1 MEKIAMRD
9 AYGKALAELGNAYD
23 FVVMDADLSGATKT
37 ATFKKAFPDRFF
49 DCGIAEGNMMSA
61 AAGIASTGTPVFASS
76 FAMFAAGRA
85 FEQIRN
91 SIGYPHLNVKIAA
104 THAGITV
111 GEDGATH
118 QCNEDIAVMR
128 VIPGMTVLSPADATE
143 VFLCVKAAL
152 EMDGPVYIRL
162 SRMASPVLFERDT
175 HPFELGKGITLREG
189 NDVAIAATGLMVWEA
204 LQAAETLAEKG
215 INARVIDIHTVK
227 PLDEELLAKAACE
240 CGAVVTA
247 EEHSRI
253 GGFGAAVCESLASSC
268 PVPVVRVGINDTFGK
283 SGKAEELMAQFGV
296 TAAHIVA
303 AAEKA
308 VAMKAAK

>member
-1 MEKIAMRD
+1 M
-9 AYGKALAELGNAYD
+9 
-23 FVVMDADLSGATKT
+23 
-37 ATFKKAFPDRFF
+37 
-49 DCGIAEGNMMSA
+49 
-61 AAGIASTGTPVFASS
+61 
-76 FAMFAAGRA
+76 
-85 FEQIRN
+85 
-91 SIGYPHLNVKIAA
+91 
-104 THAGITV
+104 
-111 GEDGATH
+111 
-118 QCNEDIAVMR
+118 
-128 VIPGMTVLSPADATE
+128 
-143 VFLCVKAAL
+143 
-152 EMDGPVYIRL
+152 
-162 SRMASPVLFERDT
+162 
-175 HPFELGKGITLREG
+175 
-189 NDVAIAATGLMVWEA
+189 AIAATGLMVWEA